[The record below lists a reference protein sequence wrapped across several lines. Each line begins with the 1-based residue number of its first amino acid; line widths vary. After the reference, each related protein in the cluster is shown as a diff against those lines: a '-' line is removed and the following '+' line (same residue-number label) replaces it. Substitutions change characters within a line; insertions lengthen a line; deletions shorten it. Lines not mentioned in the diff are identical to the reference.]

1 MCVSGDV
8 FFFFWQPIC
17 VTHCSFSPVSEDV
30 CLWTCLSI
38 TESLRWRTPTRSRR
52 HQQTGCVRCSSPV
65 MMLQNSIDYLGTSD
79 IPLVADNNSSI
90 LVSVVFTMKLVYST
104 QTQTSSEHTWLS
116 QRVLFLTPSLRP
128 QLVFYTL
135 VSHATMVSRP
145 AGNFDL
151 SVSL

>member
-1 MCVSGDV
+1 
-8 FFFFWQPIC
+8 
-17 VTHCSFSPVSEDV
+17 
-30 CLWTCLSI
+30 
-38 TESLRWRTPTRSRR
+38 
-52 HQQTGCVRCSSPV
+52 

-79 IPLVADNNSSI
+79 IPLVADNNSYI
-90 LVSVVFTMKLVYST
+90 LVSVVFTVKLVYST

-116 QRVLFLTPSLRP
+116 QHVLFLTPSLRP

-151 SVSL
+151 SVCLSLDDYDNPEVPKLEKSISGSSPSRDRLLLTVASLFFIALSVS